1 MQGFEQIRDIN
12 FFKDSAPVTFA
23 YRRFVDQ
30 DSNHRLHLNKHCEIY
45 VYISGDADYVVED
58 NYYELRRGDI
68 ILIDPLEVHKAV
80 LKSECMY
87 ERFYILLTSDCF
99 PNMLS
104 DPLSELLS
112 KPKGEQNLIRF
123 DTEKREE
130 MISLLF
136 SMNESLKQGDNA
148 DKTLLL
154 SQLLS
159 FLVEINNG
167 LRQTKTTAEHGGD
180 RLLCE
185 IMSCIDKNAISD
197 LSLSDMAQTLG
208 ISPQYMSSYFKSR
221 VGTTLTGYMQAKRI
235 SAAKQLLDSG
245 SNVTEA
251 CYDSGFNDCSYFIR
265 TFKRFVGMTPLQ
277 YKRGNAR

>member
-1 MQGFEQIRDIN
+1 MQGFEQIHDIG
-12 FFKDSAPVTFA
+12 FFKNGAPVTFA

-68 ILIDPLEVHKAV
+68 LLINPLEVHKAV

-87 ERFYILLTSDCF
+87 ERFYILLTSECF
-99 PNMLS
+99 PDMLS
-104 DPLSELLS
+104 DPLSNILS
-112 KPKGEQNLIRF
+112 KPKGVQNLIRF

-136 SMNESLKQGDNA
+136 AMNECIKRGESA
-148 DKTLLL
+148 DRVLLL
-154 SQLLS
+154 SQMLR
-159 FLVEINNG
+159 FLFEINLA
-167 LRQTKTTAEHGGD
+167 LRHTKTDAERGGD

-245 SNVTEA
+245 ANVTEA
-251 CYDSGFNDCSYFIR
+251 CYDCGFNDCSYFIR